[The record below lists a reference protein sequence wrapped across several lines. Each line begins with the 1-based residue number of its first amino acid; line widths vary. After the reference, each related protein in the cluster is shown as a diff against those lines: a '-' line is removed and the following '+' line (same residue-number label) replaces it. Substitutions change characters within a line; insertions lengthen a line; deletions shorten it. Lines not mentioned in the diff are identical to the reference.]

1 MTQLHVYYHFLKM
14 SGHCR
19 TFWLKT
25 TQTNLNPTLNCVPE
39 FSVFIMATILAFT
52 NQKGG
57 VGKTTSAV
65 NVALS
70 MAVSEVRTLLIDLDP
85 QSNATTGLS
94 ALFEKTNGSI
104 YDVLI
109 KGDGIKDAITK
120 TSFSHLDIV
129 SSTNDLVGAEIELV
143 SIMARE
149 YQLMKVLK
157 DIKKSYE
164 IIIIDCPPS
173 LGLLTINALTASDA
187 LVIPIQ
193 CEYFALEGLG
203 QLLNTVRLVQRH
215 LNKKLGIAGIIM
227 TMYDSRLNLSK
238 QVVKEVNGFFKDKLF
253 KTFIHRNVRLSEAPS
268 FGKPALLYDANSTG
282 ARNYMSLTEEI
293 LQRVS

>member
-1 MTQLHVYYHFLKM
+1 M
-14 SGHCR
+14 S
-19 TFWLKT
+19 K
-25 TQTNLNPTLNCVPE
+25 
-39 FSVFIMATILAFT
+39 ILAFT

-57 VGKTTSAV
+57 VGKTTSSV

-70 MAVSEVRTLLIDLDP
+70 LAVSEVKTLLIDLDP
-85 QSNATTGLS
+85 QSNATIGLS
-94 ALFEKTNGSI
+94 ELFGDLNGNI
-104 YDVLI
+104 YDIMLN
-109 KGDGIKDAITK
+109 GDGAKSAITS
-120 TSFSHLDIV
+120 TSFPHLDVIA
-129 SSTNDLVGAEIELV
+129 STNDLVGAEIELV
-143 SIMARE
+143 GVMARE
-149 YQLMKVLK
+149 YQLQKALK
-157 DIKKSYE
+157 KIKKNYD

-193 CEYFALEGLG
+193 CEYYALEGLG

-215 LNKKLGIAGIIM
+215 LNKRLEIVGILM
-227 TMYDSRLNLSK
+227 TMYDGRLNLSK

-282 ARNYMSLTEEI
+282 AQNYMSLTEEI
-293 LQRVS
+293 LQRVK